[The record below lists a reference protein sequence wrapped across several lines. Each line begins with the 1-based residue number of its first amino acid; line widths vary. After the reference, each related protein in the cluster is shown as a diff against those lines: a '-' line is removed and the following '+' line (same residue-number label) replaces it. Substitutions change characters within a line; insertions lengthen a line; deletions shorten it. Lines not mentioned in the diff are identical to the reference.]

1 MSDEKWT
8 FDKRVPLALVATLFL
23 QTGAAVWWASSIE
36 RRVTEAESRIAEAA
50 VKVLQDRE
58 FHTDQR
64 IRLWN
69 RMNENEGVQQQTD
82 KVLANV
88 SGILSEMSKR
98 LDRIDTKLDKAK

>member
-23 QTGAAVWWASSIE
+23 QTAAAIWWASSIDG
-36 RRVTEAESRIAEAA
+36 RVTDAENRIAEITI
-50 VKVLQDRE
+50 KLMQDRE
-58 FHTDQR
+58 FHTEQR
-64 IRLWN
+64 VRIWN
-69 RMNENEGVQQQTD
+69 RVNENEGVQQQTD
-82 KVLANV
+82 KVLANI